1 MSNQS
6 ATKNREKETILLRTD
21 KVKSNHTLPKEVSEV
36 LRSLALAERRAYA
49 TNLVNAGWTLQ
60 SIANELGITREAVRL
75 YTLKKHDTGALANVM
90 PLPIPP
96 IPTKEIYTTRIKR
109 VQIDPDVLLQLK
121 ELHAKAS
128 MVRGKSPK
136 YRDEAEQFTK
146 LAWEQVEKG
155 ITSYSLAKAIGISNG
170 ALIFRFVRYGYK
182 TTNGQSRVF
191 RQLTHRSNHA

>member
-6 ATKNREKETILLRTD
+6 ATKNREKETILLRTNT
-21 KVKSNHTLPKEVSEV
+21 VKSNHTLPKEVSEV
-36 LRSLALAERRAYA
+36 LVNLSLAERRAYA
-49 TNLVNAGWTLQ
+49 TELVNAGWTLQ
-60 SIANELGITREAVRL
+60 SIGNELGITREAVRL
-75 YTLKKHDTGALANVM
+75 YTLKQHDTEALSKVKS
-90 PLPIPP
+90 LPIPP

-109 VQIDPDVLLQLK
+109 VQIDPNVLLQLK
-121 ELHAKAS
+121 ELHSKAV

-155 ITSYSLAKAIGISNG
+155 ITSYALAKAIGISNG

-191 RQLTHRSNHA
+191 RQLTHRSNNA